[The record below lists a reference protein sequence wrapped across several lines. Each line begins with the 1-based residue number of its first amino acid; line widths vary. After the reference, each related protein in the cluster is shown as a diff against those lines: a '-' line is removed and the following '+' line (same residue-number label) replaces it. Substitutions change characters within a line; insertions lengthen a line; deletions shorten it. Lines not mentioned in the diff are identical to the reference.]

1 MLFIFLFALTILWFC
16 ILITHSHHFLP
27 LGQVYHMYI
36 RMADAC
42 SALLESSWRDLKK
55 TVTREY
61 STGTGPFDE
70 YVATVVV
77 PLVKAAHAATAA
89 ANTAA
94 GASATA
100 ATTATAGSSKRSSGE
115 PRA

>member
-1 MLFIFLFALTILWFC
+1 
-16 ILITHSHHFLP
+16 
-27 LGQVYHMYI
+27 MYI

-42 SALLESSWRDLKK
+42 CALLESSWRDLKK
-55 TVTREY
+55 AVTREY

-89 ANTAA
+89 VSATV
-94 GASATA
+94 GTSATA
-100 ATTATAGSSKRSSGE
+100 ATTATAGSSKRGSGE